1 MSRSDIFVDFW
12 DYESRLCW
20 ANKHHQA
27 MLSCYPGNGA
37 RVLYAHGG
45 KLDIGLPVHDQWMD
59 LQSLTNT
66 LLTHTCRCFFA
77 MVESCWNRKPSCH
90 YFKHVALLLHALHPE
105 KDFIQVVCRFVG
117 AFHSLRRIF
126 TREKGEMLAKGSL
139 RLTYPHSE
147 TQVGHLGYIPHTDS
161 KYLETWLWKTGC
173 GLLHPSGSCVYC
185 RGGQLGSAECIEL

>member
-1 MSRSDIFVDFW
+1 MSRSDIIVDFW

-45 KLDIGLPVHDQWMD
+45 KLHIGLPVHDQWMD
-59 LQSLTNT
+59 LQSLTYT
-66 LLTHTCRCFFA
+66 LLTHTCRCFFSNGGKLLKSETILPLCQTCD
-77 MVESCWNRKPSCH
+77 MWLYESMPCILKKRNPK
-90 YFKHVALLLHALHPE
+90 L
-105 KDFIQVVCRFVG
+105 FVG

-161 KYLETWLWKTGC
+161 KYLDTWLWTTGC

-185 RGGQLGSAECIEL
+185 RGG